1 MTHMA
6 GWGLNWFAAQTL
18 METARDKSK
27 GKPIANNTR
36 LYEKNPIADEG
47 GGLGSSGYEIRLH
60 GNLII
65 EIHPCY
71 VKLYD
76 GGWKTV
82 TTKARLNQFGMWA
95 VYQKDFDWYVIVD
108 GKHEDFVNGMVL
120 PYE

>member
-1 MTHMA
+1 MTHKA
-6 GWGLNWFAAQTL
+6 GWGLNRFAAQSL

-36 LYEKNPIADEG
+36 LYE
-47 GGLGSSGYEIRLH
+47 SSTTSHLCHHIIKLH
-60 GNLII
+60 GNII
-65 EIHPCY
+65 MEIYSNHI
-71 VKLYD
+71 KLYD

-82 TTKARLNQFGMWA
+82 TTKARLNQFGMWS

-120 PYE
+120 RYD